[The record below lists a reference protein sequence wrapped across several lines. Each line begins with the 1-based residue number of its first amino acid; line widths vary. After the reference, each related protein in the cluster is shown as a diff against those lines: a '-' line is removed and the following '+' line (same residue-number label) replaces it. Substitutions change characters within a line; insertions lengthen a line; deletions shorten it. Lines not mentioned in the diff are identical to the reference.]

1 MSDCGYEWV
10 QRISERCSSR
20 VGKCPS
26 HDLKRNFSQEYGL
39 KFADSFANKNP
50 EASKYWN
57 RELSNGLT
65 PENTPKASGKEIYM
79 NCSRKKHKPYPIK
92 VCNIKKPPYC
102 CPECLREDKEAS
114 YRQNSLKFNVP
125 VSVDMWDH
133 DNNIMKLDD
142 ALIYM
147 QESANFICG
156 KGHSIYTFY
165 PQLFNKSGVSDLIKW
180 IQLPNIHIW

>member
-1 MSDCGYEWV
+1 M
-10 QRISERCSSR
+10 
-20 VGKCPS
+20 GKCPS

-156 KGHSIYTFY
+156 KGHS
-165 PQLFNKSGVSDLIKW
+165 
-180 IQLPNIHIW
+180 